1 MIVTLA
7 RNCLK
12 RKLLLQKIKEDP
24 NYFFRYAKKFSICK
38 TDIGPLLNCSTN
50 SLINDKYEM
59 CCLLVDQFTSV
70 FTTPDPNHIV
80 TDPVS
85 FFAHEH
91 ITDIN
96 QKMFLT
102 DIELNEGIIIFFIF
116 FERKIY

>member
-1 MIVTLA
+1 MQTVTSAENGGTEKKDFQVSIVTLA

-12 RKLLLQKIKEDP
+12 RKLLLKKIKEDP

-59 CCLLVDQFTSV
+59 CCLLTSV
-70 FTTPDPNHIV
+70 FTTPDPKQIV

-96 QKMFLT
+96 QKNVF
-102 DIELNEGIIIFFIF
+102 N
-116 FERKIY
+116 IY

>member
-12 RKLLLQKIKEDP
+12 RKLQLPKSKRTQTI
-24 NYFFRYAKKFSICK
+24 FFRYAKKFSICK

-50 SLINDKYEM
+50 SLINDEYEM

-70 FTTPDPNHIV
+70 FTTPDPKQIV

-85 FFAHEH
+85 FFSHEH

-96 QKMFLT
+96 QKMCLT
-102 DIELNEGIIIFFIF
+102 DIELN
-116 FERKIY
+116 

>member
-12 RKLLLQKIKEDP
+12 PKLMLQKSKRTQTIFSDMQ
-24 NYFFRYAKKFSICK
+24 KKFCICK

-70 FTTPDPNHIV
+70 ITTSSASSGCSAASNWQPGPHAVSTIV
-80 TDPVS
+80 CSSWNPS
-85 FFAHEH
+85 CC
-91 ITDIN
+91 
-96 QKMFLT
+96 
-102 DIELNEGIIIFFIF
+102 
-116 FERKIY
+116 

>member
-1 MIVTLA
+1 M
-7 RNCLK
+7 
-12 RKLLLQKIKEDP
+12 Q
-24 NYFFRYAKKFSICK
+24 KKFSICK
-38 TDIGPLLNCSTN
+38 TDIGPLLNGSTN

-70 FTTPDPNHIV
+70 LTTPDPNQIV

-96 QKMFLT
+96 PKNVF
-102 DIELNEGIIIFFIF
+102 N
-116 FERKIY
+116 RYRVK